1 MEFDCLS
8 RLRLIVGPWWGRRV
22 QSNESLMRHPEMDR
36 LIAPPIRP
44 LRTAV
49 SPIRRS
55 EVLLWGAP
63 PPPPRLNHVSRP
75 GAAVALFVRVCA
87 ARAGLRRLAGRTG
100 WLHSARSCLWR
111 VRRTRPDRPPEA
123 PGGHLR
129 PLRAVISAAR
139 LAGRAETDRPAAR
152 TGRQAAAAPVRSL
165 SRSVASAPRREL
177 FTAMRRPTRPAFVV
191 YGFEFRCFF
200 GVIADVSV
208 DSYLQFH

>member
-8 RLRLIVGPWWGRRV
+8 RRRLIVGPWWGWRL
-22 QSNESLMRHPEMDR
+22 QSNDSLMRHPEMDR

-139 LAGRAETDRPAAR
+139 LAGERRR
-152 TGRQAAAAPVRSL
+152 TGRPSGL
-165 SRSVASAPRREL
+165 GG
-177 FTAMRRPTRPAFVV
+177 RRPLHRSARCPAPSPAHPDGN
-191 YGFEFRCFF
+191 YSLR
-200 GVIADVSV
+200 
-208 DSYLQFH
+208 